1 MPPGGSQPCHY
12 LHCGL
17 ALSDWLWSS
26 DLQDC
31 KIIHLCYSQPLSL
44 WCFVIWKTYIPPTQ
58 LKGKI
63 LQSVM
68 FSWLAYFD
76 PVMDEFILLEWSRW
90 RGTKWLVMLE
100 EGESSGILSSKSSK
114 LYADPEKRLSGSGFA
129 VSGWQRTPAL
139 IGKPVSLVYFFFFF
153 FKSFLV
159 INAFFELKC
168 CLWLLWVSLSLRSW
182 CKFKWKHEAE
192 DIDFHQI
199 LWGDSSVL

>member
-76 PVMDEFILLEWSRW
+76 PVMDEFILVEWSRW

-100 EGESSGILSSKSSK
+100 EGGKQWHFKFKIKQIICRSRKTVVRFGFCCVRVTKDSSLNREASLSP
-114 LYADPEKRLSGSGFA
+114 L
-129 VSGWQRTPAL
+129 
-139 IGKPVSLVYFFFFF
+139 FFFFF
-153 FKSFLV
+153 LKSFLV

-168 CLWLLWVSLSLRSW
+168 CLWLL
-182 CKFKWKHEAE
+182 
-192 DIDFHQI
+192 
-199 LWGDSSVL
+199 